1 MCCNRPR
8 PSRVGPL
15 PSSGASVAGQG
26 RQSDE
31 RGSAHQRLPQ
41 RKTQRHPRNQPGCT
55 CNPGTLVPIKH
66 RGPLHEESS
75 APRRQLDGGVVLP
88 AADGRGGG
96 QTRRWQRGCP
106 RSPCCGAVLV
116 VARPDGVCPEERS
129 AGSESSSVVAVVDP
143 ASSHATASVAGVQHA
158 VSTHPVSGVRD
169 LAVQPSGVRSPGVVV
184 QRVRRS
190 AVCCPPVRCPAVRCP
205 PIRCPAVWCLPRPS
219 GRVRILPPQRGG
231 LATLTTGT
239 GGGPGGCRAGDGSID
254 GPGGRDAGD
263 AARVALV
270 GGRSVADPGRRVGC
284 GPRRPRLPAERPGR
298 PGRRAERPSRRRR
311 GGHGCRLQRGVA
323 VPAAWLASRLGARPR
338 WVVVAE
344 ADVRVGGPGGARGG
358 AGGDGRAA
366 PARPRPAVSVP
377 GSLPAVL

>member
-1 MCCNRPR
+1 
-8 PSRVGPL
+8 
-15 PSSGASVAGQG
+15 
-26 RQSDE
+26 
-31 RGSAHQRLPQ
+31 
-41 RKTQRHPRNQPGCT
+41 
-55 CNPGTLVPIKH
+55 
-66 RGPLHEESS
+66 
-75 APRRQLDGGVVLP
+75 
-88 AADGRGGG
+88 
-96 QTRRWQRGCP
+96 
-106 RSPCCGAVLV
+106 V
-116 VARPDGVCPEERS
+116 VACPDDVCPEERPARIERS
-129 AGSESSSVVAVVDP
+129 GVVAVVDT
-143 ASSHATASVAGVQHA
+143 ASSHATGVGRRCVQQA
-158 VSTHPVSGVRD
+158 LSTHPVSASGIRLSSRPVSGHLGSSSRGSGGRPS
-169 LAVQPSGVRSPGVVV
+169 AVHPSGVQPS
-184 QRVRRS
+184 
-190 AVCCPPVRCPAVRCP
+190 AA

-298 PGRRAERPSRRRR
+298 PGRRAERTSRRRR